1 MCRIFRCHAF
11 AGGRETEKDGDGG
24 QGGLIE
30 RNNMKKN
37 IMRIDLNR
45 TEEKEDLLKEIKEK
59 VDREDLFKE
68 MIEIDKRL
76 GGQTEGT
83 N

>member
-1 MCRIFRCHAF
+1 
-11 AGGRETEKDGDGG
+11 
-24 QGGLIE
+24 
-30 RNNMKKN
+30 MKKN

>member
-1 MCRIFRCHAF
+1 
-11 AGGRETEKDGDGG
+11 
-24 QGGLIE
+24 
-30 RNNMKKN
+30 MKKN

-45 TEEKEDLLKEIKEK
+45 TEEKEDLEIKEK

>member
-1 MCRIFRCHAF
+1 
-11 AGGRETEKDGDGG
+11 
-24 QGGLIE
+24 
-30 RNNMKKN
+30 MKKN
-37 IMRIDLNR
+37 ITRIDLNR